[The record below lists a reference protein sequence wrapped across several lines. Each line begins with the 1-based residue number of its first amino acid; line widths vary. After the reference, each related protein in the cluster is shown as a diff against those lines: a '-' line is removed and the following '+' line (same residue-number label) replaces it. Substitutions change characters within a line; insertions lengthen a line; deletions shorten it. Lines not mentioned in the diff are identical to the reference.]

1 MVLPEFFFFLFF
13 FFSSAGSVSGQ
24 YLENA
29 SSFKPETWYTS
40 SLGWWVVTYRF
51 LTWSGDWLLI
61 CRWLIGIR
69 FRAISWE
76 RMKFLTW
83 DFVCQFIVVRTRDLS
98 ILDVIGWL
106 VIDLQV
112 IDWKLIYWSVSR
124 KPGIVERNGPYFRT
138 RLPRCNTHLGEL
150 WTFPVSATWW
160 QKVAL
165 IRQFSIS
172 RKRCIVERNGPY
184 FGTRLPRYMFDVGEF
199 WTFPVSAT
207 WWQKVAPIRKFSISP
222 KRCVVERNRP
232 YFGTRL
238 PRFMFDLG
246 ELWTFPVSATW

>member
-1 MVLPEFFFFLFF
+1 MKL
-13 FFSSAGSVSGQ
+13 
-24 YLENA
+24 
-29 SSFKPETWYTS
+29 
-40 SLGWWVVTYRF
+40 
-51 LTWSGDWLLI
+51 LT
-61 CRWLIGIR
+61 R
-69 FRAISWE
+69 
-76 RMKFLTW
+76 
-83 DFVCQFIVVRTRDLS
+83 DFVCHFIVLRTRDRS

-207 WWQKVAPIRKFSISP
+207 WWQNLFALISKFSIP
-222 KRCVVERNRP
+222 RKRCIIERNGP
-232 YFGTRL
+232 YF
-238 PRFMFDLG
+238 
-246 ELWTFPVSATW
+246 WTFPVLVTRQKVFPMQKCPVQ